1 MPNPFV
7 IIVLKTLRESSPQ
20 KVRHDSGETAYRPSQ
35 LATPPGRELSLSG
48 PRNRHS
54 GRTGRKRALQ
64 PNRKD
69 TYHMIAHT
77 IKRIVCL
84 GCLSLAAADMSAR
97 DRALEKSIRTFLRDR
112 QATVTVAVLN
122 DGRMIASIEEKAE
135 LPTMSV
141 FKFYQA
147 LAVLDPAGRVRPV
160 AGQSP
165 LLRGEPAASGH
176 AQSAEGFHSAG
187 RHSGGP
193 RPDPLRTD
201 RQRQQCVRHSAGRS
215 GRTRGRRSLCP
226 AAGYPGRYDRS
237 DGANHA
243 RAVREPVSQPHD
255 GRSGR
260 PDAGA
265 TRYGRPIAGR
275 TEKTRRGSHDRLAD
289 REPPNPQ
296 RAPRRRRRGRQDR
309 QLAAKRRGHGRR
321 PTTIW
326 RSSGCPTARRT
337 TWPCRSQTPS
347 RTTARTMRRS
357 PAFHESS
364 TTISS
369 NGNKTG
375 PVRAGS
381 DGQSFVSR

>member
-1 MPNPFV
+1 M
-7 IIVLKTLRESSPQ
+7 LKTLRESSPP
-20 KVRHDSGETAYRPSQ
+20 KVRHDSGESTYRPSQ

-84 GCLSLAAADMSAR
+84 QAVRRSPQQTCPPATAR
-97 DRALEKSIRTFLRDR
+97 SKKHPDFPPGQAGDGSRRRTERRPDDR
-112 QATVTVAVLN
+112 QYRGESRAAHDERLQILSGA
-122 DGRMIASIEEKAE
+122 GRAG
-135 LPTMSV
+135 PR
-141 FKFYQA
+141 
-147 LAVLDPAGRVRPV
+147 GRVRPV

-237 DGANHA
+237 DGAKPSHE
-243 RAVREPVSQPHD
+243 RFGERVSQPHD

-260 PDAGA
+260 PDAGSDSIRA
-265 TRYGRPIAGR
+265 AYCR
-275 TEKTRRGSHDRLAD
+275 TDGE
-289 REPPNPQ
+289 N
-296 RAPRRRRRGRQDR
+296 
-309 QLAAKRRGHGRR
+309 
-321 PTTIW
+321 
-326 RSSGCPTARRT
+326 SSRKP
-337 TWPCRSQTPS
+337 
-347 RTTARTMRRS
+347 
-357 PAFHESS
+357 
-364 TTISS
+364 
-369 NGNKTG
+369 
-375 PVRAGS
+375 
-381 DGQSFVSR
+381 

>member
-1 MPNPFV
+1 
-7 IIVLKTLRESSPQ
+7 
-20 KVRHDSGETAYRPSQ
+20 
-35 LATPPGRELSLSG
+35 
-48 PRNRHS
+48 
-54 GRTGRKRALQ
+54 
-64 PNRKD
+64 
-69 TYHMIAHT
+69 MIAHT

-122 DGRMIASIEEKAE
+122 DGPDDRQYRGESRAAHDERLQILSGAGRAG
-135 LPTMSV
+135 PR
-141 FKFYQA
+141 
-147 LAVLDPAGRVRPV
+147 GRVRPV

-309 QLAAKRRGHGRR
+309 QLAAKRRG
-321 PTTIW
+321 
-326 RSSGCPTARRT
+326 A
-337 TWPCRSQTPS
+337 
-347 RTTARTMRRS
+347 
-357 PAFHESS
+357 
-364 TTISS
+364 
-369 NGNKTG
+369 
-375 PVRAGS
+375 
-381 DGQSFVSR
+381 